1 MFQRRK
7 SQKKKTTQYSKLLY
21 NKTLNKTNF
30 ELNTSNRIDSIDE
43 IKEEDERGKELRKKR
58 IKKFSI

>member
-43 IKEEDERGKELRKKR
+43 IKEEDERKR